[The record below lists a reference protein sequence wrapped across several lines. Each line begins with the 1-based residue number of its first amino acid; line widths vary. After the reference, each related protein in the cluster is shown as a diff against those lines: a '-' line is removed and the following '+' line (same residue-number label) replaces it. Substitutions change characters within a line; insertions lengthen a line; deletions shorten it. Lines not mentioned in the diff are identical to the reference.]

1 MSEGGQANLNGQ
13 VLADTATMAGNG
25 ITKNTTEPPPGAP
38 GAAATTTTTT
48 SGPDQVSWSGVPG
61 SWQQLR

>member
-1 MSEGGQANLNGQ
+1 MS
-13 VLADTATMAGNG
+13 GNG
-25 ITKNTTEPPPGAP
+25 ITKNTTDPPPGAP

-61 SWQQLR
+61 SWQQLK